1 MCLRCG
7 RARLITILALAGVA
21 VAGFL
26 AGHYSARP
34 VTFNFIGSRID
45 PRLQPAA
52 PASQAEEHQVPAGAR
67 GAAVT
72 ASNGSVPSGTAAA
85 RPLYVGY
92 GICGA
97 PTKSGKPCQRRVR
110 GGGYCWQHRDK
121 VHG

>member
-1 MCLRCG
+1 MQKYCSRCKQQIDSGEKGRWPLRSMCLRCG

-45 PRLQPAA
+45 PQLQPAA
-52 PASQAEEHQVPAGAR
+52 PASQAEEHQVPAGGR

-85 RPLYVGY
+85 RPLYVG
-92 GICGA
+92 
-97 PTKSGKPCQRRVR
+97 
-110 GGGYCWQHRDK
+110 
-121 VHG
+121 